1 MSTVGTLV
9 RDPGIVPLTVTA
21 ASPAIVRGQAVVWD
35 TANNYARPAAT
46 ADLHIF
52 GIAVSDSDTDLLQVW
67 VAARCWTMSVAIK
80 TGDVPTMGAPLYVDP
95 GTGRFT
101 VTAGTVAPFTV
112 IAGYVVN
119 PQVDSLGNLEMAIP
133 LISTGG

>member
-21 ASPAIVRGQAVVWD
+21 ASPAILRGQAVVWD
-35 TANNYARPAAT
+35 TGNSYARPAAT
-46 ADLHIF
+46 GDLHIF

-80 TGDVPTMGAPLYVDP
+80 TGDVPAMGAPLYVDAT
-95 GTGRFT
+95 TGKFT
-101 VTAGTVAPFTV
+101 VTVGAAAPFNV
-112 IAGYVVN
+112 IAGYVVS
-119 PQVDSLGNLEMAIP
+119 PQVDALGNLEMAVP
-133 LISTGG
+133 LIATGG